1 MDNNKFEMFF
11 SSISENESFARVA
24 VAAFLTKLDPTLEEI
39 SDIKTAVSEAVT
51 NAIIHGYEGNKN
63 RQVYLSCE
71 IRNRRIRIE
80 VRDEGVGIADVE
92 KAREPLYTTKPEMD
106 RSGMGFVFMEV
117 FMDYLEVTSKLGE
130 GTKVVMEK
138 EIGKPL
144 DDESMLEETR

>member
-1 MDNNKFEMFF
+1 MCTNKFEMYF

-51 NAIIHGYEGNKN
+51 NAIIHGYEGKTD

-71 IRNRRIRIE
+71 IENQTIRIT
-80 VRDEGVGIADVE
+80 VKDEGIGIEDVE
-92 KAREPLYTTKPEMD
+92 KAREPLYTTKPDLD

-117 FMDYLEVTSKLGE
+117 FMDKLEVVSNLGQ
-130 GTKVVMEK
+130 GTKIVMEK
-138 EIGKPL
+138 EIGKACY
-144 DDESMLEETR
+144 DEDLTGE